1 MSHPLSHVLPAA
13 LQHAGA
19 HILAPVSTVKIRPC
33 RDILAVEQQVGR
45 EGRGGGHQST
55 QALWCDI
62 RQAREVEVMEAW
74 QAGGGRQR
82 PVERGREREGGG
94 GGGGGGG
101 EGQASLFK
109 KLKLFCEI
117 QSNFFF
123 WGGGCL
129 GQKHAFP

>member
-1 MSHPLSHVLPAA
+1 MSHPLSHILPAA

-82 PVERGREREGGG
+82 PVERGRE
-94 GGGGGGG
+94 GGGGG

-109 KLKLFCEI
+109 KLKLFCEL
-117 QSNFFF
+117 FFL
-123 WGGGCL
+123 GGGCL